1 MDTLGGSLEKKP
13 FMSEKRTQLLAAAE
27 GSVLEVGGGTGF
39 NLPYYPAAVTSI
51 TVTDPVDG
59 MLGRTRARATK
70 LGKEITAT
78 KAGAE
83 ELPFEDGS
91 FDTVLASLV
100 LCSVGSQERALAE
113 MRRVLKPGGHYL
125 FLEHVRSDDDKD
137 RASPGP
143 DDRDL
148 EARLL
153 RLSPEPRHAAT
164 HRVRVHRRRGRARR
178 GPALWAQDRPA
189 LCTWSGAQKPA

>member
-1 MDTLGGSLEKKP
+1 M
-13 FMSEKRTQLLAAAE
+13 
-27 GSVLEVGGGTGF
+27 
-39 NLPYYPAAVTSI
+39 TSI
-51 TVTDPVDG
+51 AVTDPVDG
-59 MLGRTRARATK
+59 MLDRTRARAAK

-78 KAGAE
+78 RAGAE

-100 LCSVGSQERALAE
+100 LCSVRSQERALAE

-125 FLEHVRSDDDKD
+125 FLEHVRSDDDKIARRQD
-137 RASPGP
+137 RMTGH
-143 DDRDL
+143 L

-178 GPALWAQDRPA
+178 GPALRAQDRPA
-189 LCTWSGAQKPA
+189 LRARSGAQACLTALATPV